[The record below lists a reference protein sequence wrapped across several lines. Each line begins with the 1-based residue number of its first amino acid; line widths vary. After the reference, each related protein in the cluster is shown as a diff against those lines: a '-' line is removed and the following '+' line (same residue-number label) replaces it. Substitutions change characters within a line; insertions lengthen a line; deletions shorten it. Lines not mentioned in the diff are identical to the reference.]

1 MLRFGSERSLDSRA
15 IAPGSRPVPQ
25 PRWSVDDA
33 HHVLALVGGLRYRR
47 IRRERYRDASGENS
61 FRVEI
66 LGFSPRTG
74 VSELEAGDNV
84 LTRDDEYLI
93 SMKWLVD
100 HAQSVGFDVLLAE
113 PVNAVGDGIVLL
125 RK

>member
-1 MLRFGSERSLDSRA
+1 M
-15 IAPGSRPVPQ
+15 
-25 PRWSVDDA
+25 DDA